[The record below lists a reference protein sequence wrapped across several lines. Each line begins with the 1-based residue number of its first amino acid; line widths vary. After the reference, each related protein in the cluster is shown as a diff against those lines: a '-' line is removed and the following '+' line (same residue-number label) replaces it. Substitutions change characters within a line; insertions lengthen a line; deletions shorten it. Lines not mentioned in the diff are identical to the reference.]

1 MSNPAPEKVLKFPE
15 NFLWGTATS
24 PTQVEG
30 HIQNEWTDFVAQDGG
45 TCHVTC
51 DHYHRYPED
60 VDWMRKLNQNG
71 YRMGIEW
78 SRLQDCAYGP
88 LNQTELARYIDLI
101 DRLRAAGITPMIV
114 LHHFSNPPWINEL
127 GGWTNAAT
135 IPVFVD
141 YVRKLVAALKD
152 RVYLWN
158 TFNEPDT
165 YACVAYLLGGFPPQ
179 NKWRL
184 GRFRKVIGHMAR
196 AHVKVSRIIRRE
208 GVGAT
213 GHKPEVGIAKNW
225 TYFEAY
231 KKYSLWDRTT
241 AAACHYTFNQFVL
254 DAFLGGWRRKAST
267 YVGLNYYG
275 RLRLLLVGGAPCPVR
290 VLLGFRRLGITIIEG
305 YGLTEASPVVSLS
318 RPDDTRP
325 GTIGYKLP
333 NIEVRLSEQ
342 NEQGVGE
349 LQVRGPIVMK
359 GYYRN
364 DAATAAAFDGSW
376 LRTGDL
382 ASIDADGYITIRG
395 RCKALIVNR
404 EGKNIYPEEV
414 EQCIACNPAVYD
426 VVVVG
431 YQGEGETGEK
441 VGAILVPNLEVITA
455 RHNGV
460 EPPWPEIEALLRQ
473 VVHAQCR
480 ELADYKHPRKIEVR
494 REPLERTST
503 QKVRRVA
510 YQGQLDRA

>member
-1 MSNPAPEKVLKFPE
+1 MSNSTPAKVLKFPE

-45 TCHVTC
+45 NCHVTC

-78 SRLQDCAYGP
+78 SRLQACAYGP
-88 LNQTELARYIDLI
+88 LDPTELARYIDVI

-135 IPVFVD
+135 IPAFVD
-141 YVRKLVAALKD
+141 YVGKLVVALKD

-179 NKWRL
+179 RKWSL
-184 GRFRKVIGHMAR
+184 GRFRKVIGNMAR

-213 GHKPEVGIAKNW
+213 GRKPEVGIAKNW

-275 RLRLLLVGGAPCPVR
+275 RVRFHHFRAMIPASGAPIKQLADFGFVCDDMVERYPAGFGKVLRQFQQRFRLPMYITEHGAASSNEEFRIRDLTSHLEVLHGAMAEGVEVR
-290 VLLGFRRLGITIIEG
+290 GFFYWSLMDNFEWQFGYTKKFGLLAVDF
-305 YGLTEASPVVSLS
+305 A
-318 RPDDTRP
+318 DK
-325 GTIGYKLP
+325 KLP
-333 NIEVRLSEQ
+333 RTPKPLAEVYARIARE
-342 NEQGVGE
+342 
-349 LQVRGPIVMK
+349 R
-359 GYYRN
+359 
-364 DAATAAAFDGSW
+364 A
-376 LRTGDL
+376 LRF
-382 ASIDADGYITIRG
+382 
-395 RCKALIVNR
+395 
-404 EGKNIYPEEV
+404 
-414 EQCIACNPAVYD
+414 
-426 VVVVG
+426 
-431 YQGEGETGEK
+431 
-441 VGAILVPNLEVITA
+441 
-455 RHNGV
+455 
-460 EPPWPEIEALLRQ
+460 
-473 VVHAQCR
+473 
-480 ELADYKHPRKIEVR
+480 
-494 REPLERTST
+494 
-503 QKVRRVA
+503 
-510 YQGQLDRA
+510 